1 MPTQGGSIPVLSVE
15 KLWLDKKGRG
25 VHVHGDNYVSNA
37 DTFPGVSSTCAES
50 SKKFLPAA
58 STTAWLR
65 IHMMSGTAGATFTGY
80 IPIFSGNVVSS
91 QASRTD

>member
-15 KLWLDKKGRG
+15 KLWLDKSGRG
-25 VHVHGDNYVSNA
+25 LYVYGDNYVSNA
-37 DTFPGVSSTCAES
+37 DAFPGVSSTCAGA

-65 IHMMSGTAGATFTGY
+65 VHMMSGTAGATFTGY
-80 IPIFSGNVVSS
+80 IPIFSGCAVSS
-91 QASRTD
+91 QAGRTA